1 MKRKV
6 RLTESDLHNIIK
18 ESVKKVLRE
27 ERFKTIKPHS
37 EEYYNSHLYD
47 PDYEDG
53 FADWEKDAD
62 KYDTFYNYDKELP
75 ARVKKSNPNQG
86 PYEIKHTPTRMSYE
100 EYMRRQEDPHYYGDP
115 WKDIRRVN
123 NNFDYM
129 KRLNYCNTYNQ
140 NTHNDSSE
148 WFRSKFLDDG
158 YTDDKIQRDIRD
170 QLYDLKKDRNKESVK
185 QRRELK
191 KDVEVADKRPLH
203 RKGSLNRD
211 IK

>member
-1 MKRKV
+1 MKRKI
-6 RLTESDLHNIIK
+6 RLTENDLHRIIK
-18 ESVKKVLRE
+18 ESVKKVLSE

-75 ARVKKSNPNQG
+75 VRVKPNQNQG
-86 PYEIKHTPTRMSYE
+86 YYELKHTPTRKSFEDYLE
-100 EYMRRQEDPHYYGDP
+100 RQRQEHHYNGDP
-115 WKDIRRVN
+115 WKDIKRVN
-123 NNFDYM
+123 TNFDYDNFFSYRPN
-129 KRLNYCNTYNQ
+129 KNLD
-140 NTHNDSSE
+140 NDSSE

-158 YTDDKIQRDIRD
+158 YTDDKIQRDIRG
-170 QLYDLKKDRNKESVK
+170 QLAKLKDERRKDAVK

-191 KDVEVADKRPLH
+191 KDIEVADKRPLH